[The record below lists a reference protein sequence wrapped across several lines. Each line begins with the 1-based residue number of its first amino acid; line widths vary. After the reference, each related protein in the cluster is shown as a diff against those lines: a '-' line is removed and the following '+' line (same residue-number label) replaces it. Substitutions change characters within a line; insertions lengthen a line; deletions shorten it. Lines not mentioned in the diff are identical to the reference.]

1 MFPFIRKWKLCSRNV
16 KSAVYHVLFISCIIL
31 VAAMQKFNESKQS
44 DETVTE
50 KTAKTPEN
58 VELLKKNV
66 RENRDT
72 PEDSRPRP
80 PGESNEDDTAT
91 PDAQENS
98 MSCSLVVYKY

>member
-1 MFPFIRKWKLCSRNV
+1 
-16 KSAVYHVLFISCIIL
+16 
-31 VAAMQKFNESKQS
+31 MQKFNESKQS

-50 KTAKTPEN
+50 KTTKTQEN

-66 RENRDT
+66 RENSDA

-80 PGESNEDDTAT
+80 PGEANEHDTAT

-98 MSCSLVVYKY
+98 MYCSLVVYKY